1 MPAGFTCLILA
12 KYLLVLIFFILEFRA
27 VREEHE
33 FFEVCRTPE
42 LACEVTMQVYCAIA
56 LTPKLNYIMAPL

>member
-1 MPAGFTCLILA
+1 M
-12 KYLLVLIFFILEFRA
+12 FILEFRA

-42 LACEVTMQVYCAIA
+42 LACEVTMQVYYAMA
-56 LTPKLNYIMAPL
+56 LTPQLNHKFIWIIWYHNSFSLDELW

>member
-1 MPAGFTCLILA
+1 MPVGFLSFILA
-12 KYLLVLIFFILEFRA
+12 SYLLVSILFILEFRA

-42 LACEVTMQVYCAIA
+42 LACEVTMQVYYAMA
-56 LTPKLNYIMAPL
+56 FTPQLNYKFI